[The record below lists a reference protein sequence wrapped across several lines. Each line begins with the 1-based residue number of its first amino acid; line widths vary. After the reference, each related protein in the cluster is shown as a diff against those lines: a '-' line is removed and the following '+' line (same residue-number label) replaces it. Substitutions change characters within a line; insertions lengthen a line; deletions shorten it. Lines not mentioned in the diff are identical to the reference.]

1 MSLGGMVTPTFGTVM
16 HTGPLM
22 QIDFARIM
30 EIPIVRRARPLAARL
45 AVVAV
50 AATLGGCHKRPAP
63 QPLPVPSTIPAANSD
78 SARLADER
86 AARQAAADAEARRRA
101 DSLAMANSASRRSS
115 PSVNMRSTLTAPVHF
130 EYDQSEL
137 RPEDRAILDAK
148 VPILQSSPGITIRI
162 AGHTDE
168 RGSDE
173 YNLALGERRAAAA
186 KAYLVQRGIS
196 AARIETVSYGEER
209 PVVRGTDEAAWSQ
222 NRRDEFE
229 IVAGGQGLRQP

>member
-1 MSLGGMVTPTFGTVM
+1 MSLGSMVTPTFGTVVN
-16 HTGPLM
+16 TGPLM
-22 QIDFARIM
+22 PIDFVRII
-30 EIPIVRRARPLAARL
+30 EIPTMRPTRPLAPL
-45 AVVAV
+45 VAVVALS
-50 AATLGGCHKRPAP
+50 AAFSACHKRPTP
-63 QPLPVPSTIPAANSD
+63 QPVPVPSGTPAANSE
-78 SARLADER
+78 SARLAEER
-86 AARQAAADAEARRRA
+86 AERQAAADAETRRRS
-101 DSLAMANSASRRSS
+101 DSLAAANTVSRRAA
-115 PSVNMRSTLTAPVHF
+115 PVVNMRSTLTAAVHF

-148 VPILQSSPGITIRI
+148 VPILQSNPAITIRI

-196 AARIETVSYGEER
+196 AARLETVSYGEER
-209 PVVRGTDEAAWSQ
+209 PAVQGTDETARAQ

>member
-1 MSLGGMVTPTFGTVM
+1 MSLGGMVTPTFGTAM
-16 HTGPLM
+16 TISPLM
-22 QIDFARIM
+22 ATDVVRIM
-30 EIPIVRRARPLAARL
+30 KVSTMRRARPLAALL
-45 AVVAV
+45 AAV
-50 AATLGGCHKRPAP
+50 ALSAPFGACHKRPTP
-63 QPLPVPSTIPAANSD
+63 QPVPIPSATPAANSD
-78 SARLADER
+78 SARLAQER
-86 AARQAAADAEARRRA
+86 AERQAAADAESRRRA
-101 DSLAMANSASRRSS
+101 DSLAAANVVSRRSA
-115 PSVNMRSTLTAPVHF
+115 PVGNMRSTLTAAVHF
-130 EYDQSEL
+130 EYDQSDL

-148 VPILQSSPGITIRI
+148 VPILQSNPGITLRI

-196 AARIETVSYGEER
+196 AARLETVSYGEER
-209 PVVRGTDEAAWSQ
+209 PVVQGTDESAWSQ